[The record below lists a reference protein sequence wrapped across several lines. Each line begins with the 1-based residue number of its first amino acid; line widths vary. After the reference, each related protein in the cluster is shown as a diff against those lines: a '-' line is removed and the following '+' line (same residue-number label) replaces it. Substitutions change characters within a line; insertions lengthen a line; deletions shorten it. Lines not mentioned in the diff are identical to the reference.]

1 MKIVDRL
8 LDIFGR
14 RRALLLGA
22 STQPSDM
29 MAQLYAIRARAYL
42 KITGKALPTTML
54 PSMQTGAEDLTDS
67 LSPSRRLA
75 RKGF

>member
-1 MKIVDRL
+1 MKILDRL

-42 KITGKALPTTML
+42 KITGKALPTTSL
-54 PSMQTGAEDLTDS
+54 PSNQTGAEDLTDS